1 MGANP
6 RPPAL
11 DTAPVNKLIWT
22 FSLPAICSQV
32 VSSMNNIVDQTFMGW
47 GIGDLAIAA
56 ANVAFPV
63 FTLVTALACLIGI
76 GCASGYSL
84 FLGRRDEAGAR
95 KNLGNAVVLAVAVG
109 LLMAVLGLVF
119 LEPMLYLF
127 GATEAMMPY
136 ARPYTFVLLLGVP
149 FGIFAT
155 AMAHVI
161 RADGSPRY
169 SSAVLLSGAIF
180 NMIFDPILLFG
191 LDMGVEGIALATVLG
206 QILSALLAVR
216 YLARRLQMVHP
227 SRGDFRP
234 AASAVKSILALGGPI
249 FCNHV
254 LMTASQI
261 LLMNMLRTY
270 GAQSVYG
277 SEVTIAGA
285 GSMGKVV
292 IVLFS
297 CIIGIALG
305 CQPILGFN
313 YGRKNYGRVVEAYQ
327 KALFYGTVVA
337 VVTFLVLQLFP
348 QQVAGLFGS
357 EDPLFY
363 QFATHYVRIYLLM
376 SFLNAF
382 QPITSNFFTAI
393 GKAQMGLWM
402 TLVRQGILLIPM
414 LLLLPQFLGL
424 DGVLWA
430 GPNSDGG
437 AAVVVLLLGFRE
449 VRRLKALQKA
459 QEKETPQ

>member
-1 MGANP
+1 MGENP
-6 RPPAL
+6 RQVAL
-11 DTAPVNKLIWT
+11 ATAPVNKLIWS
-22 FSLPAICSQV
+22 FALPAILSQV

-56 ANVAFPV
+56 ANVSFPV
-63 FTLVTALACLIGI
+63 FTLIIALACLVGV

-95 KNLGNAVVLAVAVG
+95 KNLGNAVVLSAAVG
-109 LLMAVLGLVF
+109 ILLAVVGLVF

-136 ARPYTFVLLLGVP
+136 ARPYTFVILLGVP
-149 FGIFAT
+149 FGIFST

-180 NMIFDPILLFG
+180 NMIFDPIFLFG
-191 LDMGVEGIALATVLG
+191 LDMGVQGIALATVLG
-206 QILSALLAVR
+206 QILSAVLAVC

-234 AASAVKSILALGGPI
+234 AAPAVKSILALGGPI

-393 GKAQMGLWM
+393 GKPVYGIFISL
-402 TLVRQGILLIPM
+402 TRQILF
-414 LLLLPQFLGL
+414 LLPLILILPRFFGI
-424 DGVLWA
+424 DGVLYSA
-430 GPNSDGG
+430 PIADFL
-437 AAVVVLLLGFRE
+437 AACLALILTLRQLKKLG
-449 VRRLKALQKA
+449 Q
-459 QEKETPQ
+459 

>member
-63 FTLVTALACLIGI
+63 FTLITALACLIGI

-109 LLMAVLGLVF
+109 LL
-119 LEPMLYLF
+119 
-127 GATEAMMPY
+127 MPY

-234 AASAVKSILALGGPI
+234 AAPAVKSILALGGPI

-277 SEVTIAGA
+277 SEITIAGA
-285 GSMGKVV
+285 GAVGKVN
-292 IVLFS
+292 IVLLS

-305 CQPILGFN
+305 SQPILGFN
-313 YGRKNYGRVVEAYQ
+313 YGRKNYSRVVEAYQ
-327 KALFYGTVVA
+327 KALLYGTLVA
-337 VVTFLVLQLFP
+337 VAAFLVLQLFP
-348 QQVAGLFGS
+348 RQIAGLFGS
-357 EDPLFY
+357 GDPRFY
-363 QFATHYVRIYLLM
+363 DFSVHYIRIYLILT
-376 SFLNAF
+376 FCNAL

-402 TLVRQGILLIPM
+402 TLVRQGVLLIPM
-414 LLLLPQFLGL
+414 LLLLPPLLGL

-430 GPNSDGG
+430 GPISDGG

>member
-1 MGANP
+1 M
-6 RPPAL
+6 
-11 DTAPVNKLIWT
+11 
-22 FSLPAICSQV
+22 
-32 VSSMNNIVDQTFMGW
+32 
-47 GIGDLAIAA
+47 
-56 ANVAFPV
+56 
-63 FTLVTALACLIGI
+63 
-76 GCASGYSL
+76 
-84 FLGRRDEAGAR
+84 
-95 KNLGNAVVLAVAVG
+95 VLAVAVG

-234 AASAVKSILALGGPI
+234 AAPAVKSILALGGPI

-277 SEVTIAGA
+277 SEITIAGA
-285 GSMGKVV
+285 GAVGKVN
-292 IVLFS
+292 IVLLS

-305 CQPILGFN
+305 SQPILGFN
-313 YGRKNYGRVVEAYQ
+313 YGRKNYSRVVEAYQ
-327 KALFYGTVVA
+327 KALLYGTLVA
-337 VVTFLVLQLFP
+337 VAAFLVLQLFP
-348 QQVAGLFGS
+348 RQIAGLFGS
-357 EDPLFY
+357 GDPRFY
-363 QFATHYVRIYLLM
+363 DFSVHYIRIYLILT
-376 SFLNAF
+376 FCNAL

-402 TLVRQGILLIPM
+402 TLVRQGVLLIPM
-414 LLLLPQFLGL
+414 LLLLPPLLGL

-430 GPNSDGG
+430 GPISDGG

>member
-1 MGANP
+1 MAKRENDLGRDPIGKLLLRLAVPTVTAQLVN
-6 RPPAL
+6 AL
-11 DTAPVNKLIWT
+11 Y
-22 FSLPAICSQV
+22 
-32 VSSMNNIVDQTFMGW
+32 NIVDRIYIGHIP
-47 GIGDLAIAA
+47 GEGDLALTGLGIC
-56 ANVAFPV
+56 FPV
-63 FTLVTALACLIGI
+63 ILFVSAISALVGMGGGSRAVVRMGEGKL
-76 GCASGYSL
+76 
-84 FLGRRDEAGAR
+84 DEAN
-95 KNLGNAVVLAVAVG
+95 KILGNCTL
-109 LLMAVLGLVF
+109 LLMILGLAATVVF
-119 LEPMLYLF
+119 QLCKEPMLYLF

-234 AASAVKSILALGGPI
+234 AAPAVKSILALGGPI

-285 GSMGKVV
+285 GAVGKVN
-292 IVLFS
+292 IVLLS

-305 CQPILGFN
+305 SQPILGFN
-313 YGRKNYGRVVEAYQ
+313 YGRKNYSRVVEAYQ
-327 KALFYGTVVA
+327 KALLYGTLVA
-337 VVTFLVLQLFP
+337 VAAFLVLQLFP
-348 QQVAGLFGS
+348 RQIAGLFGS
-357 EDPLFY
+357 GDPRFY
-363 QFATHYVRIYLLM
+363 DFSVHYIRIYLILT
-376 SFLNAF
+376 FCNAL

-402 TLVRQGILLIPM
+402 TLVRQGVLLIPM
-414 LLLLPQFLGL
+414 LLLLPPLLGL

-430 GPNSDGG
+430 GPISDGG

>member
-63 FTLVTALACLIGI
+63 FTLITALACLIGI

-161 RADGSPRY
+161 RADGSP
-169 SSAVLLSGAIF
+169 GT
-180 NMIFDPILLFG
+180 P
-191 LDMGVEGIALATVLG
+191 
-206 QILSALLAVR
+206 VR
-216 YLARRLQMVHP
+216 SCSP
-227 SRGDFRP
+227 
-234 AASAVKSILALGGPI
+234 GP
-249 FCNHV
+249 
-254 LMTASQI
+254 
-261 LLMNMLRTY
+261 
-270 GAQSVYG
+270 
-277 SEVTIAGA
+277 
-285 GSMGKVV
+285 
-292 IVLFS
+292 FS
-297 CIIGIALG
+297 
-305 CQPILGFN
+305 
-313 YGRKNYGRVVEAYQ
+313 
-327 KALFYGTVVA
+327 T
-337 VVTFLVLQLFP
+337 
-348 QQVAGLFGS
+348 
-357 EDPLFY
+357 
-363 QFATHYVRIYLLM
+363 
-376 SFLNAF
+376 
-382 QPITSNFFTAI
+382 
-393 GKAQMGLWM
+393 
-402 TLVRQGILLIPM
+402 
-414 LLLLPQFLGL
+414 
-424 DGVLWA
+424 
-430 GPNSDGG
+430 
-437 AAVVVLLLGFRE
+437 
-449 VRRLKALQKA
+449 
-459 QEKETPQ
+459 

>member
-1 MGANP
+1 MGENP
-6 RPPAL
+6 RQVAL
-11 DTAPVNKLIWT
+11 ATAPVNKLIWS
-22 FSLPAICSQV
+22 FALPAILSQV

-56 ANVAFPV
+56 ANVSFPV
-63 FTLVTALACLIGI
+63 FTLIIALACLVGV

-95 KNLGNAVVLAVAVG
+95 KNLGTAVVLSAAVG
-109 LLMAVLGLVF
+109 ILLAVVGLVF

-136 ARPYTFVLLLGVP
+136 ARPYTFVILLGVP
-149 FGIFAT
+149 FGIFST

-191 LDMGVEGIALATVLG
+191 FDMGVQGIALATVLG
-206 QILSALLAVR
+206 QILSAVLAVC

-234 AASAVKSILALGGPI
+234 DAPAVKHILALGGPI
-249 FCNHV
+249 FCNHI
-254 LMTASQI
+254 LMTFSQI

-277 SEVTIAGA
+277 SEITIAGA
-285 GSMGKVV
+285 GAVGKVN
-292 IVLFS
+292 IVLLS

-305 CQPILGFN
+305 SQPILGFN
-313 YGRKNYGRVVEAYQ
+313 YGRKNYSRVVETYQ
-327 KALFYGTVVA
+327 KALLYGTLVA
-337 VVTFLVLQLFP
+337 VAAFLILQLFP
-348 QQVAGLFGS
+348 RRVAGLFGS

-363 QFATHYVRIYLLM
+363 DFAVHYVRIYLLM
-376 SFLNAF
+376 NFCNAL

-402 TLVRQGILLIPM
+402 TLVRQGVLLIPM
-414 LLLLPQFLGL
+414 LLILPPLLGL

-430 GPNSDGG
+430 GPISDGG

-449 VRRLKALQKA
+449 VRRLKALQAA
-459 QEKETPQ
+459 QEKEASQ